1 MSIPTDIKVPPVAA
15 AQEAAALKRKNALEG
30 VRGEGAFGGLL
41 KKALSLNG
49 QKSSPLQTAA
59 QVGKG
64 EAENLLKR
72 MQAHMNARPWLAL
85 VDDGADTPSMKE
97 SSEPTLLSLLKQQLR
112 SSDPETEASKLR
124 QAIQNNVGG
133 PTLKDIDRIV
143 DLASRTYGLDAD
155 LIRRVIRT
163 ESNFNPN
170 SRSPKG
176 AMGLMQL
183 MPETARELGVKD
195 PYNPV
200 DNVMAGTRYL
210 RGLID
215 RYQGDLPRALAAYNW
230 GMGNVEK
237 NPGRLPSETR
247 QYVSKITQSRRKS

>member
-1 MSIPTDIKVPPVAA
+1 MSIPSDMKVRPVSA
-15 AQEAAALKRKNALEG
+15 AQEPAALTRKNTLEG
-30 VRGEGAFGGLL
+30 TRADGAFEDLL
-41 KKALSLNG
+41 KKALSVNH
-49 QKSSPLQTAA
+49 QQSSPLAA
-59 QVGKG
+59 APMGKTD
-64 EAENLLKR
+64 AEGLLR
-72 MQAHMNARPWLAL
+72 QMQAHMTARPWRTL
-85 VDDGADTPSMKE
+85 VDDGADARPTKE
-97 SSEPTLLSLLKQQLR
+97 SSDPMLLALMKQQLR
-112 SSDPETEASKLR
+112 SFDPGTEASKLR
-124 QAIQNNVGG
+124 QEIQKIVGG
-133 PTLKDIDRIV
+133 PTLKDIDRII
-143 DLASRTYGLDAD
+143 DMASRTYGLDAD

-195 PYNPV
+195 PYDPV

-210 RGLID
+210 KGLID

-247 QYVSKITQSRRKS
+247 QYVAKITRSTRKS